1 MNLFWIILVIIVLLL
16 ILKWRSM
23 SNPKN
28 FAKGVSKAQLKA
40 YQTAQ
45 IRHPNASKAELITEA
60 ISSRLNVSSYYPTEI
75 IKQDAEKHESYR
87 YCMHLLIVLEFKK
100 LTGNMPT
107 LDVQSLMHEQID
119 SIIPEDL

>member
-1 MNLFWIILVIIVLLL
+1 MVWLIIGVIIILVF
-16 ILKWRSM
+16 LKWRSM

-28 FAKGVSKAQLKA
+28 FAKGVAKAQLKA

-75 IKQDAEKHESYR
+75 IKQDAEKEQSYR

-100 LTGNMPT
+100 LTGSMPT
-107 LDVQSLMHEQID
+107 SDVHSVLLEEVD
-119 SIIPEDL
+119 LIIPEDL

>member
-1 MNLFWIILVIIVLLL
+1 MVWLIIGVIIILVF
-16 ILKWRSM
+16 LKWRSM

-28 FAKGVSKAQLKA
+28 FAKGVAKAQLKA

-75 IKQDAEKHESYR
+75 IKQDAEKEQSYR

-100 LTGNMPT
+100 LTGSMPT
-107 LDVQSLMHEQID
+107 SDVRSVLLEEVD
-119 SIIPEDL
+119 LIIPEDL

>member
-28 FAKGVSKAQLKA
+28 FAKGVAKAQLKA

-45 IRHPNASKAELITEA
+45 IRHTNASKAELITEA
-60 ISSRLNVSSYYPTEI
+60 ISSRLYVSSYYPTEI
-75 IKQDAEKHESYR
+75 IKQDAEKQESYR
-87 YCMHLLIVLEFKK
+87 YCMHLLIVLEFKR
-100 LTGNMPT
+100 LTGSMPT
-107 LDVQSLMHEQID
+107 SDVHNLLIEQID
-119 SIIPEDL
+119 LIIPEDL

>member
-1 MNLFWIILVIIVLLL
+1 MVWIILGIIVLLLL

-28 FAKGVSKAQLKA
+28 FAKGVAKAQLKA

-87 YCMHLLIVLEFKK
+87 HSMQMLVYLEFKHF
-100 LTGNMPT
+100 TGNFPS
-107 LDVQSLMHEQID
+107 VAVNILMIEQID
-119 SIIPEDL
+119 LIIPEDL

>member
-1 MNLFWIILVIIVLLL
+1 MVWLITGVIIILVF
-16 ILKWRSM
+16 LKWRSM

-28 FAKGVSKAQLKA
+28 FAKGVAKAQLKA

-75 IKQDAEKHESYR
+75 IKQDAEKEQSYR

-100 LTGNMPT
+100 LTGSMPT
-107 LDVQSLMHEQID
+107 SDVRSVLSEEVD
-119 SIIPEDL
+119 LIIPEDL

>member
-1 MNLFWIILVIIVLLL
+1 MVWLTTGVIIILVF
-16 ILKWRSM
+16 LKWRSM

-28 FAKGVSKAQLKA
+28 FAKGVAKAQLKA

-75 IKQDAEKHESYR
+75 IKQDAEKEQSYR

-100 LTGNMPT
+100 LTGSMPT
-107 LDVQSLMHEQID
+107 SDVHSVLLEEVD
-119 SIIPEDL
+119 LIIPEDL

>member
-1 MNLFWIILVIIVLLL
+1 MVWLIIGVIIILVFF
-16 ILKWRSM
+16 KWRSM

-28 FAKGVSKAQLKA
+28 FAKGVAKAQLKA

-75 IKQDAEKHESYR
+75 IKQDAEKEQSYR

-100 LTGNMPT
+100 LTGSMPT
-107 LDVQSLMHEQID
+107 SDVHSVLLEEVD
-119 SIIPEDL
+119 LIIPEDL

>member
-1 MNLFWIILVIIVLLL
+1 MVWIILGIIVLLL

-23 SNPKN
+23 SKPKN
-28 FAKGVSKAQLKA
+28 FAKGVAKAQLKA

-60 ISSRLNVSSYYPTEI
+60 ISSRLYASSYYPTEI

-87 YCMHLLIVLEFKK
+87 HSMQMLVWLEFTY
-100 LTGNMPT
+100 LTGNTPT
-107 LDVQSLMHEQID
+107 SDVLSLMHEQID